1 MKKCAEQCFE
11 SQTRCEN
18 KECRLWL
25 DYEEDLNCTLIAI
38 NNHGPMTLREI
49 AKRENAIFIVE
60 VHSSKKVS
68 IMENTD
74 RILHWCKQNNYRSYY
89 LSEHREIT
97 NSDLVRKRGRYHM
110 LLIHNNRNYPEGLI
124 NIKQGAHLEDI
135 SK

>member
-49 AKRENAIFIVE
+49 AKRENISFVRVKQIQDKAT
-60 VHSSKKVS
+60 KKMGKL
-68 IMENTD
+68 IEN
-74 RILHWCKQNNYRSYY
+74 L
-89 LSEHREIT
+89 
-97 NSDLVRKRGRYHM
+97 
-110 LLIHNNRNYPEGLI
+110 
-124 NIKQGAHLEDI
+124 
-135 SK
+135 